1 RGRFGEFYQCDRDV
15 VEPKFGLDA
24 AEAILVLTD
33 ALATPRY
40 EEFTVSLNPRQVLRA
55 LIQSYGIDPARE
67 TDVLVALDKFDKIG
81 EAGVANELRERGLAE
96 AALLLAGV
104 CGPEEELRDHLGT
117 SEVGRSGLD
126 EVDRLIDLAGPL
138 LGE

>member
-1 RGRFGEFYQCDRDV
+1 V
-15 VEPKFGLDA
+15 
-24 AEAILVLTD
+24 ILVVAG
-33 ALATPRY
+33 ALAAVGLQGFGVR
-40 EEFTVSLNPRQVLRA
+40 VNSRKVLRG
-55 LIQSYGIDPARE
+55 LIESYGIDPARE

-81 EAGVANELRERGLAE
+81 EAGVAEELRERGLAE
-96 AALLLAGV
+96 ATPLLAGV
-104 CGPEEELRDHLGT
+104 SGPEEELRDHLGT